1 MANKLYIGNS
11 VLVDLSNYY
20 TKSETDTAISNVDV
34 SDQLDD
40 YVQKDGSKVLSDNN
54 FTDALKTK
62 LEGLSNF
69 DPTNINSAISA
80 IQSTLGDI
88 TGDGAAVTAALDTW
102 NEIKAFVS
110 DYTNTGDLQDLI
122 NTTTSNIQ
130 TWVGNQGFLTS
141 TAAAS
146 TYQPKFNGT
155 PVVINNNNG
164 VVIGGDGT
172 ASSLTTGASIAAGYL
187 AMAANAQ
194 SFAFGNYVETN
205 APFGAVFGNHNRQ
218 NTGDVNYVD
227 GTDVDTYG
235 TDNNPLFVIGNG
247 FNNGEL
253 EMYGYQY
260 IGDYDPEDP
269 TAEGTIED
277 AWHNA
282 FEVMQSGKIYVAD
295 TTASGEFYEKPMVCL
310 QTELKKASTSV
321 QNGGGVNTIKKLTQA
336 AFNALAT
343 KDANTLYIVEDNA

>member
-20 TKSETDTAISNVDV
+20 TKSEVDTAISNVDV

-130 TWVGNQGFLTS
+130 TWVGNQGYLTS

-146 TYQPKFNGT
+146 TYQPLIEGD
-155 PVVINNNNG
+155 PVVYVNG
-164 VVIGGDGT
+164 VDLSNGDSNVDGVGSVGGGQVTVD
-172 ASSLTTGASIAAGYL
+172 ADCA
-187 AMAANAQ
+187 
-194 SFAFGNYVETN
+194 FAFGNSLSVYNPLTFAIGHN
-205 APFGAVFGNHNRQ
+205 ADIDSGSS
-218 NTGDVNYVD
+218 
-227 GTDVDTYG
+227 TYG
-235 TDNNPLFVIGNG
+235 TDTNSLFVVGNG
-247 FNNGEL
+247 FDNLKLTEL
-253 EMYGYQY
+253 NYNA
-260 IGDYDPEDP
+260 IVDPEGAEEAP
-269 TAEGTIED
+269 HTAFDIK
-277 AWHNA
+277 
-282 FEVMQSGKIYVAD
+282 QSGKIYVAN
-295 TTASGEFYEKPMVCL
+295 TGATGAFYEKPMVCL
-310 QTELKKASTSV
+310 QTELAKATNSI
-321 QNGGGVNTIKKLTQA
+321 QNTGGVTAIVKISQSD
-336 AFNALAT
+336 FNALAT
-343 KDANTLYIVEDNA
+343 KDSGTLYIVEDNAQAGS

>member
-88 TGDGAAVTAALDTW
+88 TGDGAAVTSALDTW
-102 NEIKAFVS
+102 AEIKAFVS
-110 DYTNTGDLQDLI
+110 DYTNVNDLQDLI

-130 TWVGNQGFLTS
+130 TWVGQQGFLTS

-146 TYQPKFNGT
+146 TYLSQSDASSTYLTQLDAEANYLPFDTDYISLEDATNLFLSQDT
-155 PVVINNNNG
+155 ADAMYLTQADAAADYINN
-164 VVIGGDGT
+164 
-172 ASSLTTGASIAAGYL
+172 S
-187 AMAANAQ
+187 
-194 SFAFGNYVETN
+194 
-205 APFGAVFGNHNRQ
+205 
-218 NTGDVNYVD
+218 
-227 GTDVDTYG
+227 
-235 TDNNPLFVIGNG
+235 
-247 FNNGEL
+247 
-253 EMYGYQY
+253 
-260 IGDYDPEDP
+260 
-269 TAEGTIED
+269 
-277 AWHNA
+277 
-282 FEVMQSGKIYVAD
+282 
-295 TTASGEFYEKPMVCL
+295 
-310 QTELKKASTSV
+310 
-321 QNGGGVNTIKKLTQA
+321 GGVTAIVKLTQSE
-336 AFNALAT
+336 FNALAS
-343 KDANTLYIVEDNA
+343 KDSGTLYIVEDDPVQAGS